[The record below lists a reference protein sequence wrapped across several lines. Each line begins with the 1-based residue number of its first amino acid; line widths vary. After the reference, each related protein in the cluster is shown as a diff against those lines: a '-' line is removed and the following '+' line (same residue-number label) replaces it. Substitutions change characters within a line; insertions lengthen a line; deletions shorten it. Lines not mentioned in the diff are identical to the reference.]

1 MKVKILAHTPNP
13 EKIVAMAGKLC
24 YSPSSIDD
32 LEENLTD
39 EKIQSFIDK
48 FMSYGHESVLEHVT
62 FVFAVEGISRSL
74 SHQLVRHRIAS
85 YCLTGD
91 TIVGYDNKVKGM
103 TIEELYNKPKQYQDI
118 IKLRS
123 INENTQEILMNNI
136 ENIVYSGEK
145 DVYEVKTEDG
155 YSIKS
160 TKKHKFLTSTGWKR
174 LEEIKEGDCVFTN
187 GQEAYKNKIWLEEMY
202 HKLNLSQQEIA
213 DKCGVSKH
221 TIRKRIAKFNLQKNP
236 GSWSIGVAPSN
247 KGKTKENY
255 KPMQIV
261 SEKMK
266 GNHNNRDISG
276 KNNPSYVENRND
288 LTISGGYY
296 RTHKVKSKTGVCEFC
311 NKKGYTEIHHID
323 KNPKNYNSENLIE
336 LCEECHKIQHKGF
349 SVKCVKLSKITSIT
363 YIGKEKTYDIEMKAP
378 YHNFIANGF
387 VVHNSQQSQRY
398 VKEGDNF
405 DFIIPQ
411 VINDMGTQAWLD
423 YTRDMETIHKMYLD
437 WQSRIKEFVEAT
449 NYPTYGMSA
458 EKVAN
463 ENARY
468 VLPNACETKIIITMN
483 VRSLYNFFNKR
494 CCNRAQQEIRDLA
507 NEMLKQVREV
517 APKLFVKAG
526 ASCTYGECK
535 EGKMS
540 CKNPIK

>member
-13 EKIVAMAGKLC
+13 EKVVAMAGKLC

-48 FMSYGHESVLEHVT
+48 FMGYGHESVLEHVT

-85 YCLTGD
+85 Y
-91 TIVGYDNKVKGM
+91 
-103 TIEELYNKPKQYQDI
+103 
-118 IKLRS
+118 
-123 INENTQEILMNNI
+123 
-136 ENIVYSGEK
+136 
-145 DVYEVKTEDG
+145 
-155 YSIKS
+155 
-160 TKKHKFLTSTGWKR
+160 
-174 LEEIKEGDCVFTN
+174 
-187 GQEAYKNKIWLEEMY
+187 
-202 HKLNLSQQEIA
+202 
-213 DKCGVSKH
+213 
-221 TIRKRIAKFNLQKNP
+221 
-236 GSWSIGVAPSN
+236 
-247 KGKTKENY
+247 
-255 KPMQIV
+255 
-261 SEKMK
+261 
-266 GNHNNRDISG
+266 
-276 KNNPSYVENRND
+276 
-288 LTISGGYY
+288 
-296 RTHKVKSKTGVCEFC
+296 
-311 NKKGYTEIHHID
+311 
-323 KNPKNYNSENLIE
+323 
-336 LCEECHKIQHKGF
+336 
-349 SVKCVKLSKITSIT
+349 
-363 YIGKEKTYDIEMKAP
+363 
-378 YHNFIANGF
+378 
-387 VVHNSQQSQRY
+387 SQQSQRY

-507 NEMLKQVREV
+507 NEMLRQVREV